1 MGGAGCYPPGMKR
14 EADISGSQR
23 KLLIGA
29 VAPLK
34 AADGDS
40 GIALKDGQTLPFVV
54 SRTWSA
60 PAGHYR
66 EQWFL
71 VHPESREVLFEGP
84 ARTSP
89 ILGLQAPTD
98 LSDEVRAPFRL
109 APGTYLVVFA
119 LGGLMG
125 GQIEVEA
132 VERPA
137 EEAA

>member
-1 MGGAGCYPPGMKR
+1 MKR

-23 KLLIGA
+23 KLLIGH
-29 VAPLK
+29 VTPSRS
-34 AADGDS
+34 ADGAS
-40 GIALKDGQTLPFVV
+40 GISLKDGRTLPFVV

-71 VHPESREVLFEGP
+71 VNPESREVLFEGP
-84 ARTSP
+84 AKTTQ

-98 LSDEVRAPFRL
+98 LSDEVRAPFGL

-119 LGGLMG
+119 LGGIMG
-125 GQIEVEA
+125 GQIEVVA
-132 VERPA
+132 AERPA
-137 EEAA
+137 EVAA

>member
-1 MGGAGCYPPGMKR
+1 MKR
-14 EADISGSQR
+14 EADISGTQR
-23 KLLIGA
+23 KLLFGD

-40 GIALKDGQTLPFVV
+40 GIALKDDRTLPFVV

-60 PAGHYR
+60 PAGHYN

-71 VHPESREVLFEGP
+71 VDPETREVLFEGP
-84 ARTSP
+84 ARTTQ

-98 LSDEVRAPFRL
+98 LSDEIRVSFGL
-109 APGTYLVVFA
+109 TPGTYLVVFA
-119 LGGLMG
+119 LGGIMG
-125 GQIEVEA
+125 GQIEVDAAEG
-132 VERPA
+132 PA